1 MRGAGE
7 ASAEERLRASLAE
20 RGFALRVVDSGSM
33 MPVIRPGDTVLIRP
47 LSACRTGQVVVVARG
62 DRLVTHRVVR
72 VTGGTVVCR
81 GDSLVHADPPVPVDR
96 VLGEVVEVVGRGP
109 LPVEPWRVRFARARA
124 VTARFVRLTA
134 RLPLELLLLTRQLR
148 GATPGH
154 GVLEQAGFD
163 LPEDVEDVWVVGAA
177 EAAASGHSPLAAAS
191 AARSIIVPAGIYS
204 RFPAVG
210 RRELLERLA
219 GSRAEVWAYA
229 MPTAGRVVRFT
240 AGLRI
245 VLGALSLSAGEPG
258 DGYLAP
264 LDGLGRGFIH
274 YFREEELRRE
284 LAATGI
290 GPAVVEVRRHGHL
303 LKGSVKL

>member
-1 MRGAGE
+1 
-7 ASAEERLRASLAE
+7 
-20 RGFALRVVDSGSM
+20 
-33 MPVIRPGDTVLIRP
+33 
-47 LSACRTGQVVVVARG
+47 
-62 DRLVTHRVVR
+62 
-72 VTGGTVVCR
+72 
-81 GDSLVHADPPVPVDR
+81 
-96 VLGEVVEVVGRGP
+96 
-109 LPVEPWRVRFARARA
+109 
-124 VTARFVRLTA
+124 
-134 RLPLELLLLTRQLR
+134 
-148 GATPGH
+148 
-154 GVLEQAGFD
+154 
-163 LPEDVEDVWVVGAA
+163 
-177 EAAASGHSPLAAAS
+177 
-191 AARSIIVPAGIYS
+191 
-204 RFPAVG
+204 
-210 RRELLERLA
+210 
-219 GSRAEVWAYA
+219 